1 MNETLPALLRR
12 NAQQMA
18 NRPAIREKNLGVWQ
32 TWNWRDYFAHV
43 RDFAAGLAAE
53 GFQRGDR
60 LAVIGDNRPCL
71 YAAQLAAHTLG
82 GVAVPAYQDS
92 IARELAYVLDHAGVS
107 VIVVEDQEQADKIL
121 SLRDKLPSLRRLI
134 YDDPRGMTQYR
145 DQLLAAFPSV
155 EAGGRALLQSD
166 PQLIDRAID
175 AGQPDDVAL
184 IAYTSGT
191 TGAPKGAMIRHR
203 NMIAAATNFAR
214 AEGIVAG
221 DEWLSYLPMA
231 WVGDSAVSL
240 ALTLLT
246 GLTVSCPE
254 SPETVRRDLRELGP
268 TGMIGPPR
276 IWENM
281 LSELTVRAADATP
294 LKRVIFERFRSLAER
309 HELLRSEGAT
319 VPFALKLRRALGEFL
334 VYRPVRDQLGLLR
347 TRACYTGG
355 APLGADTFRF
365 FRGFG
370 VNLKQIYGATEV
382 SALLACQPDGEADPN
397 SVGRLLPEVEVRIAD
412 DGEVQA
418 RAPGMFAGYYR
429 QEEATRSTLTAD
441 GWLRMGDAGFFDT
454 RGHLV
459 VIDRVRDVGK
469 LANGD
474 AFAPQFI
481 ENKLKFSPFVR
492 EAVAFG
498 DARPF
503 VAAMIAIDLAT
514 VGNWAERHGLTYTS
528 YMDLAAR
535 AEVAELIAGELAK
548 ANATLP
554 EGQRVC
560 RFLLLSKE
568 FEADDAEM
576 TRTRKVRRGFVAE
589 KYAAAIEAFYSGAT
603 NVETMLEI
611 TYEDGRKGT
620 VRGSMTIHKVP
631 DAVPLK
637 QAS

>member
-1 MNETLPALLRR
+1 MNDTLPVLLRR

-18 NRPAIREKNLGVWQ
+18 DRPAIREKDLGVWQ

-60 LAVIGDNRPCL
+60 LGVIGDNRPRL
-71 YAAQLAAHTLG
+71 YAAQLAAHALG
-82 GVAVPAYQDS
+82 GIAVPAYQDS
-92 IARELAYVLDHAGVS
+92 IASELAYVLDHAGVS

-121 SLRDKLPSLRRLI
+121 SLRDSLPSLRRLI

-145 DQLLAAFPSV
+145 DPLLVAFPTV
-155 EAGGRALLQSD
+155 EAEGRASLQSD
-166 PQLIDRAID
+166 PALVDRAID
-175 AGQPDDVAL
+175 ASQADDVAL

-191 TGAPKGAMIRHR
+191 TGAPKGAMIHHR
-203 NMIAAATNFAR
+203 AMIAAATNFAR
-214 AEGIVAG
+214 IEGIVAG

-240 ALTLLT
+240 ALTLIT
-246 GLTVSCPE
+246 GLTISCPE

-294 LKRVIFERFRSLAER
+294 LKRVIFERFRSLAEH
-309 HELLRSEGAT
+309 HELLRSEGTT
-319 VPFALKLRRALGEFL
+319 VPFALKLGRALGEFL
-334 VYRPVRDQLGLLR
+334 VYRPVRDQLGLVR

-382 SALLACQPDGEADPN
+382 SALLACQPDGEANPN
-397 SVGRLLPEVEVRIAD
+397 SVGRPLPDVEVRIAD

-429 QEEATRSTLTAD
+429 QEEATHGTFTAD

-459 VIDRVRDVGK
+459 VIDRARDVGK
-469 LANGD
+469 LASGEP
-474 AFAPQFI
+474 FAPQFI

-498 DARPF
+498 NARPF

-535 AEVAELIAGELAK
+535 PEIAELIAGELTK

-554 EGQRVC
+554 EGQRVR

-568 FEADDAEM
+568 FDADDAEM

-589 KYAAAIEAFYSGAT
+589 KYATAIEAFYSGAAS
-603 NVETMLEI
+603 VETTLEI
-611 TYEDGRKGT
+611 TYEDGRKGL
-620 VRGSMTIHKVP
+620 VRGSMMIHEVP
-631 DAVPLK
+631 DAVLLK